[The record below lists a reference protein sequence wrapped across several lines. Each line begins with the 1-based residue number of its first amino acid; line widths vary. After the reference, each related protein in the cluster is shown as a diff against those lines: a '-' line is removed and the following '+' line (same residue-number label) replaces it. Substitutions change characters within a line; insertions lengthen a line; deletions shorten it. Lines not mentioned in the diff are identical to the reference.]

1 MHLVTTQSLTCAF
14 SLICRGKA
22 TPENSGFDGEGGW
35 DGSAHVLDNHYYSK
49 LLDYSQFVLEYEDN
63 TNFAPFPNQYY
74 WEQEVAEGGPAGTFM
89 LHADMAIAFDMEGY
103 VDPDNGQV
111 NCTMVSSSKNGQ
123 DPCPVSPLLSYA
135 QAYAEDNDQ
144 WMLDF
149 RNAYLKMVGIGCRDG
164 ACHEL

>member
-1 MHLVTTQSLTCAF
+1 
-14 SLICRGKA
+14 
-22 TPENSGFDGEGGW
+22 
-35 DGSAHVLDNHYYSK
+35 
-49 LLDYSQFVLEYEDN
+49 LDYSQFVLEYEDN

-74 WEQEVAEGGPAGTFM
+74 WEQEVAEDGPAGTFM

-111 NCTMVSSSKNGQ
+111 NCTMVPNSSSGSDNGTGL
-123 DPCPVSPLLSYA
+123 DPCPVSPLLAYA
-135 QAYAEDNDQ
+135 QAYADDNDQ

-149 RNAYLKMVGIGCRDG
+149 RQAYLKMVGTGCRDG